1 MALERITN
9 GSLADPEVV
18 NNNFDYLDDRIT
30 DTANRI
36 YTNNAQFES
45 QIATLNSAL
54 STNVNNLNST
64 INNLDEELNGEI
76 SNLSDNLD
84 TLSARSI
91 APNYSAGSQVPNGYV
106 AQQDGWL
113 RCTAR
118 IDSYGSHVY
127 INGVSVHG
135 GWPTWLKDWS
145 GWCFESMVPIAKGQT
160 VTFDGNAYAYFFP
173 YI

>member
-1 MALERITN
+1 MSLVEIQN
-9 GSLADPEVV
+9 GTLAYASVI
-18 NNNFDYLDDRIT
+18 NGNFDYLDDRIT

-45 QIATLNSAL
+45 QIATLNQ
-54 STNVNNLNST
+54 
-64 INNLDEELNGEI
+64 
-76 SNLSDNLD
+76 NLSNSVDSLEGSISTLQASTTEQINVISGEVT
-84 TLSARSI
+84 TLSAKSI
-91 APNYSAGSQVPNGYV
+91 APNYSRGSQVANGYV
-106 AQQDGWL
+106 ATADGWL

-173 YI
+173 YV

>member
-1 MALERITN
+1 MPLVEIQN
-9 GSLADPEVV
+9 GTLADSTVI

-45 QIATLNSAL
+45 QIATLNRAL
-54 STNVNNLNST
+54 STNVDNL
-64 INNLDEELNGEI
+64 EGEI
-76 SNLSDNLD
+76 T
-84 TLSARSI
+84 TLQTSTTEQINTISGQVSTLAAKSI
-91 APNYSAGSQVPNGYV
+91 APDYTRGSQVANGFV
-106 AQQDGWL
+106 ASTDGWL

-145 GWCFESMVPIAKGQT
+145 GWCFESMVPIAAGQT

-173 YI
+173 YV